1 MEKLMKKITAAF
13 IVCFTLAA
21 ASANAD
27 PGLSIGASAG
37 YVTVAQSDPTFD
49 FDGNDVGYKLFG
61 NYMFNNYLG
70 VEGGYVDFGAPDAGT
85 VLGTASIEATGW
97 NLYLVGNLPLGDAF
111 DLFAK
116 AGGIKWDADSF
127 IDGINVGGDDGND
140 LALSGGA
147 RLNIGSLGIRA
158 EIDWYDIA
166 DADKAWMASIGLE
179 FRF

>member
-1 MEKLMKKITAAF
+1 MKKLGFAIIACSA
-13 IVCFTLAA
+13 LAVSS
-21 ASANAD
+21 ASAD
-27 PGLSIGASAG
+27 PGFSIGASAG
-37 YVTVAQSDPTFD
+37 YVTIAETDPVFD

-61 NYMFNNYLG
+61 TYMFGDFFGL
-70 VEGGYVDFGAPDAGT
+70 EGGYVDFGAPDSDF
-85 VLGTASIEATGW
+85 LGSTLSIEATGW
-97 NLYLVGNLPLGDAF
+97 NAYLVGNLPLGDTF

-116 AGGIKWDADSF
+116 AGAVKWDADSF
-127 IDGINVGGDDGND
+127 IDGTEAGTDDGND
-140 LALSGGA
+140 LALSAGA